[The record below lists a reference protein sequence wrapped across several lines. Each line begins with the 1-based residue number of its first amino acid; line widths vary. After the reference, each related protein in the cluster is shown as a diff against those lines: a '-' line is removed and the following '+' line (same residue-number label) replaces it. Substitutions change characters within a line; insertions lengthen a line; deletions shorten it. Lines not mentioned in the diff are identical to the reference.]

1 MSKLNRLKFEK
12 YPSHLYFKENINA
25 IKQFRSLL
33 NFEDALGYDHKSHGY
48 IVLHKEHSPSG
59 LHDEIPVCLILK
71 SQGYTI
77 ELVSES
83 SEEQTADALM
93 DNILFEIKR
102 LKKGTDLSGG
112 IQNHFRRAKRQ
123 SENII
128 LHIDHK
134 VDISNLKRSIRKAS
148 VRYKNIKQ
156 LCLVYYTQIVE
167 LSRDEM
173 QKGVFEI

>member
-1 MSKLNRLKFEK
+1 MSKLNRLKFEN
-12 YPSHLYFKENINA
+12 YSSHLYFKDNMDA
-25 IKQFRSLL
+25 FRQFRCLL
-33 NFEDALGYDHKSHGY
+33 KFEDALGYDTKSAGY

-59 LHDEIPVCLILK
+59 LEDEIPVCLILK

-83 SEEQTADALM
+83 SEEQTADALL

-102 LKKGTDLSGG
+102 LKKGTDLAGG

-128 LHIDHK
+128 LHIDHR

-148 VRYKNIKQ
+148 IRYKNIKH
-156 LCLVYYTQIVE
+156 LCLVYYTQVVE

-173 QKGVFEI
+173 QKGDFDI

>member
-12 YPSHLYFKENINA
+12 YSSHLYFKENRDA

-33 NFEDALGYDHKSHGY
+33 KFDEALGYDSKSEGY

-59 LHDEIPVCLILK
+59 LEDEIPVCLILK
-71 SQGYTI
+71 NQGFAI
-77 ELVSES
+77 ELAAES
-83 SEEQTADALM
+83 IEKQSADAFI
-93 DNILFEIKR
+93 DDILFEIKR
-102 LKKGTDLSGG
+102 LKKGTDLAGG

-123 SENII
+123 SENIV

-148 VRYKNIKQ
+148 LKYKSIKN
-156 LCLVYYTQIVE
+156 LCLVYYTQIIE
-167 LSRDEM
+167 LSREDM
-173 QKGVFEI
+173 QKGDFEI